1 MTYSSP
7 TECHPVKVQ
16 DLKKEFSH
24 ALKRGEYYLR
34 LDYVNFIDA
43 FTTQMDIPLT
53 VDAFA
58 SLELSVLKKFWTMHD
73 NAFSHSWTDEVLY
86 LHPPYTVL
94 DKVVEKIFDDQCI
107 GVLVCPVETSS
118 QWFYRL
124 QFISFYWIDL
134 IPDESHIHMP
144 DGCPFPVIKDVL
156 FRIVFFCAYDANS
169 SFPDEY
175 LDYSLPSFQIRGTI
189 DASKPID
196 SSIPF
201 IDKLRDEFQDVLTN
215 PESATTFSSE
225 IRGPFGLAHIELKPD
240 ARPVR
245 KKFFRC
251 SQEREEAMLAFI
263 KKLTSRGWIV
273 PSHSEWAAQAFLV
286 PKPADPTKKEKQWRL
301 VVDYR
306 YLNTQTKDDP
316 FPLPLIEDLVYK
328 QARNS
333 IWTIFDLEDGFHQ
346 MHLAPASQ
354 ELTAFVT
361 SQGLFHWT
369 VLPMGVK
376 NGPAMFQRMIS
387 WILRDLPQA
396 VVYID
401 DVLVGTSE
409 SPNLKISAIE
419 TDSYTLLPDVK
430 AFYLHKFGISTD
442 DIQVELFAS
451 KTNAT
456 HKHYLTQENSAF
468 GRSYRRSLVGFGPTH
483 HFTYFHLF

>member
-1 MTYSSP
+1 M
-7 TECHPVKVQ
+7 
-16 DLKKEFSH
+16 
-24 ALKRGEYYLR
+24 
-34 LDYVNFIDA
+34 
-43 FTTQMDIPLT
+43 
-53 VDAFA
+53 
-58 SLELSVLKKFWTMHD
+58 
-73 NAFSHSWTDEVLY
+73 
-86 LHPPYTVL
+86 
-94 DKVVEKIFDDQCI
+94 
-107 GVLVCPVETSS
+107 
-118 QWFYRL
+118 
-124 QFISFYWIDL
+124 
-134 IPDESHIHMP
+134 
-144 DGCPFPVIKDVL
+144 
-156 FRIVFFCAYDANS
+156 
-169 SFPDEY
+169 
-175 LDYSLPSFQIRGTI
+175 DYSLPSFQIRGTI

-215 PESATTFSSE
+215 PASATTFSSE

-361 SQGLFHWT
+361 SQGLFH
-369 VLPMGVK
+369 
-376 NGPAMFQRMIS
+376 
-387 WILRDLPQA
+387 
-396 VVYID
+396 
-401 DVLVGTSE
+401 
-409 SPNLKISAIE
+409 
-419 TDSYTLLPDVK
+419 
-430 AFYLHKFGISTD
+430 
-442 DIQVELFAS
+442 
-451 KTNAT
+451 
-456 HKHYLTQENSAF
+456 
-468 GRSYRRSLVGFGPTH
+468 
-483 HFTYFHLF
+483 